1 MVNNFYKFKISTI
14 TKKLQLQ
21 KLLFLQMTKETA
33 EIIVN
38 EAIDLWQEH
47 GGPTGLVTE
56 PPKQK

>member
-1 MVNNFYKFKISTI
+1 MKP
-14 TKKLQLQ
+14 KKLIVFQ
-21 KLLFLQMTKETA
+21 KSLLLQMTKETA

-47 GGPTGLVTE
+47 GGPTGLVTD

>member
-1 MVNNFYKFKISTI
+1 MQRLYNFQTVCI
-14 TKKLQLQ
+14 
-21 KLLFLQMTKETA
+21 LQMTKETA

-47 GGPTGLVTE
+47 GGPTGLTISD

>member
-1 MVNNFYKFKISTI
+1 MKP
-14 TKKLQLQ
+14 KKLIVFQ
-21 KLLFLQMTKETA
+21 KSLLLLQMTKETA

-47 GGPTGLVTE
+47 GGPTGLVTD